1 MNGLFELGDFVSSSG
16 EILPFKIECDALTDS
31 DLYCIA
37 AIIANKVKFGKVY
50 GVPTGGDR
58 LARALSDFR
67 TTSKNVLL
75 VDDVLTTGASMEEY
89 KSRLT
94 GNVIGWVVFARGELP
109 DWISAVFKYGK

>member
-1 MNGLFELGDFVSSSG
+1 MSGLFRFGDFVSSSG

-37 AIIANKVKFGKVY
+37 GIIANKVKFGSVY

-67 TTSKNVLL
+67 TTSEDVLL

-109 DWISAVFKYGK
+109 DWISAVFKYEK

>member
-1 MNGLFELGDFVSSSG
+1 MSGLFRFGDFVSSSG

-37 AIIANKVKFGKVY
+37 GIIANKVKFGSVY

-75 VDDVLTTGASMEEY
+75 VDDVLTY
-89 KSRLT
+89 KTRLI
-94 GNVIGWVVFARGELP
+94 GDVIGWVVFARGELP
-109 DWISAVFKYGK
+109 DWISAVFKYEK